1 MKRNLSP
8 PKRSAIT
15 RIELV
20 VLLIVIFMMLAL
32 LFPLLSHLRESNRQ
46 PRYRAEC
53 INNMKNIAMS
63 MTNMASTKGKYP
75 PAQGMN
81 EEGEIQY
88 NWRIALLPYMEQQ
101 QMYEEIMNN
110 LPWDSGH
117 NRQFEDKM
125 PSLFACPTSPDLRP
139 RQTTYQVI
147 VGPET
152 PFEGNRR
159 TSIDDF
165 ERGLSNTILL
175 VETTQGVPWMSP
187 LDLPYA
193 NLDHGV
199 MPLNS
204 ELWAVGGGHMGG
216 VAVAMAD
223 GSVRSLGFSQKL
235 KDVAF
240 LKTMALLKEPN
251 VP

>member
-1 MKRNLSP
+1 MKRYLFQ
-8 PKRSAIT
+8 PKRSGIT
-15 RIELV
+15 RIEVV
-20 VLLIVIFMMLAL
+20 VLLIVIFMMMAL
-32 LFPLLSHLRESNRQ
+32 LFPYLNSERDKAPYKAQ
-46 PRYRAEC
+46 C
-53 INNMKNIAMS
+53 TNNMKMLALGMN
-63 MTNMASTKGKYP
+63 NMAFAMRGYP

-125 PSLFACPTSPDLRP
+125 PSLFACPTSPDLMP
-139 RQTTYQVI
+139 RKTSYQVI

-159 TSIDDF
+159 TGINDF
-165 ERGLSNTILL
+165 ERGLSNTILF

-187 LDLPYA
+187 VDLPYA

-199 MPLNS
+199 VPLNS
-204 ELWAVGGGHMGG
+204 ELWGVGGGHRGRAM
-216 VAVAMAD
+216 VAMAD
-223 GSVRSLGFSQKL
+223 GSVRTLNFSQKPE
-235 KDVAF
+235 DVAF

-251 VP
+251 VPQGL